1 VAYGNAA
8 SILSGRFPA
17 FPMHRNLA
25 AFARW
30 FMSQPPT
37 SWRVPQNATYQFDM
51 QGGKASGVVLY
62 RAGRYQAELFIVTQ
76 TGVFPEHSHP
86 NVNSIE
92 VLLAG
97 HIEFI
102 VRGRSMFRPE
112 VIAKRLPTQGTMV
125 GVGAGV
131 PHGAILHEGGGSF
144 ISLQRWREGVP
155 ITSVGIDWDGP
166 PHHDFRGAA

>member
-1 VAYGNAA
+1 MA
-8 SILSGRFPA
+8 
-17 FPMHRNLA
+17 HRNLA

-30 FMSQPPT
+30 FMKQPPT
-37 SWRVPQNATYQFDM
+37 AWIVPQFATYQFDM

-62 RAGRYQAELFIVTQ
+62 RDGRYQAELFIVTQ

-86 NVNSIE
+86 NVSSIE

-102 VRGRSMFRPE
+102 VRGRSMLPPE
-112 VIAKRLPTQGTMV
+112 VLAKKTPTLGTMV

-131 PHGAILHEGGGSF
+131 SHGAVLHEGGGAF
-144 ISLQRWREGVP
+144 ISLQKWREGVP
-155 ITSVGIDWDGP
+155 ITSVGLDWDGP
-166 PHHDFRGAA
+166 PHHAVCGAA